1 MKEGEFTTAVAPDGA
16 SVTEALMR
24 VSVLEKSTL
33 RVVLPSD
40 GTLISAFVNG
50 QSPGIVREGV
60 GDNAYLFYVFPRE
73 DGGAAEVSITCVQT
87 RRRRRDSISK
97 GLALNIPLQNITWRV
112 IMPESLRLRSH
123 SGNLDQVGEIYH
135 IDYGLEEYASE
146 QKQRLSEDISEA
158 NELMQQANV
167 WKSEGKQEK
176 ARSAFSKLS
185 KKGNL
190 DQATSEDARV
200 QLRELQEERT
210 LLSLTTRRQRNY
222 FDNRSEGPSLTR
234 NESLE
239 QAADQNPFLQGGMN
253 YRPDQLSTLLAGNTS
268 EETSALKRIT
278 ARLVSQQLAA
288 EPAPQAIAI
297 NIPKHGQIL
306 TFKRSVQVD
315 GNSPL
320 LLDLKVR
327 KRTTSYL
334 WILLPVV
341 VILALLL
348 FTTKRQ
354 TRS

>member
-1 MKEGEFTTAVAPDGA
+1 MPD
-16 SVTEALMR
+16 
-24 VSVLEKSTL
+24 
-33 RVVLPSD
+33 
-40 GTLISAFVNG
+40 
-50 QSPGIVREGV
+50 
-60 GDNAYLFYVFPRE
+60 
-73 DGGAAEVSITCVQT
+73 
-87 RRRRRDSISK
+87 
-97 GLALNIPLQNITWRV
+97 
-112 IMPESLRLRSH
+112 SLRLKSH
-123 SGNLDQVGEIYH
+123 SGNLDQVGEIYSL
-135 IDYGLEEYASE
+135 DYGLEEYASE
-146 QKQRLSEDISEA
+146 QQQRLSQDISEA

-222 FDNRSEGPSLTR
+222 FDNRSDDPTLTR

-239 QAADQNPFLQGGMN
+239 QAADQNPFLQGGN
-253 YRPDQLSTLLAGNTS
+253 TYRPDQLSTLLAGNTR

-297 NIPKHGQIL
+297 NIPKHGQVL

-320 LLDLKVR
+320 QLDFKDG
-327 KRTTSYL
+327 KTSEAHL
-334 WILLPVV
+334 WTLLPTIA
-341 VILALLL
+341 ILAFVV
-348 FTTKRQ
+348 FTTRRKA
-354 TRS
+354 